1 MTRQVNKWCH
11 HEDCVEHKKK
21 KKKKKKK
28 KTHTDDD
35 DDDDDDD
42 DPYVRFLRCTPDS
55 TCMTLEDDETVNA
68 QKQNAP
74 VNAPVNAQNAP
85 VNAQVNARAYSA
97 RPLGEV
103 PSS

>member
-1 MTRQVNKWCH
+1 MTRQVNKCCH

-21 KKKKKKK
+21 KKE

-42 DPYVRFLRCTPDS
+42 DPYDRFLRCTPDS

-68 QKQNAP
+68 Q
-74 VNAPVNAQNAP
+74 NAQNAP
-85 VNAQVNARAYSA
+85 VNAHNAKIARAYA
-97 RPLGEV
+97 RPLG
-103 PSS
+103 P

>member
-21 KKKKKKK
+21 KKEKE

-55 TCMTLEDDETVNA
+55 TCMTLEDDETGNA

-74 VNAPVNAQNAP
+74 VNA
-85 VNAQVNARAYSA
+85 RAYAA
-97 RPLGEV
+97 RPPLEG

>member
-21 KKKKKKK
+21 KKTT
-28 KTHTDDD
+28 THTDDD

-68 QKQNAP
+68 QNAQNAPVNAPP
-74 VNAPVNAQNAP
+74 VNAPVNAQNAKI
-85 VNAQVNARAYSA
+85 ARAYA
-97 RPLGEV
+97 RPLG
-103 PSS
+103 P

>member
-11 HEDCVEHKKK
+11 HEDCVEQKK

-28 KTHTDDD
+28 KTTTHT
-35 DDDDDDD
+35 DDDDDD

-55 TCMTLEDDETVNA
+55 TCMTLEDDETGNA

-74 VNAPVNAQNAP
+74 VNAPVNAPPVNAP
-85 VNAQVNARAYSA
+85 VNAHNAKIARAYSA
-97 RPLGEV
+97 RPLG
-103 PSS
+103 P